1 MASILLHHFCATI
14 LYCYGLGYPLGQQKQ
29 GILLFSHIERY
40 LKWRKI
46 KEKLKCLEVVTINVT
61 VIHNK
66 WNKRERGHLKMVNQN
81 STQDAIPLP
90 LLTEEWFKQRF
101 PDMSPTRVL
110 EGVGEHWKKRKLDS
124 IVVVAFHADLEVAQ
138 LKHFFPL
145 FFTEHLIRSGYS
157 VNPVVYIGALRDI
170 GRGYHRGDIRER
182 VAESHNFFQGTF
194 TPSARVVIVEDR
206 IEIQRDVYS
215 ILRILEF
222 EKSLQAILGQINT
235 PEKLLEAKT
244 VKLTEK
250 AYLLTDYE
258 KELLGI
264 YLFERNKLGTEIK
277 KYPYVSWGLESLG
290 YLGASYNIFDKSNA
304 GLSILKKMICAD
316 QGIEYPATIV
326 FPDPV
331 AISGSLMRYLHSRD
345 LNPDETLFISDSY
358 SDISRK
364 IYERENVSMKFL
376 DYLLR
381 NIIRPF
387 SKATQSKDVDAC
399 WAKFGANGYVAGEM
413 ASRELKRLVLKCY
426 WDFIKPYY
434 QSMETVLGTHE
445 SLFVPEELTEKTLDA
460 LGSTRNRQILMEL
473 ASHYQKHGS
482 AMTVN
487 ELFER
492 MGLRKGAKKGLWRNL
507 EALVRCGLVDRI
519 PEGRK
524 LHKYSI
530 YGNKTTIRL
539 RLPLTEER
547 RAFRSV

>member
-1 MASILLHHFCATI
+1 MITQSN
-14 LYCYGLGYPLGQQKQ
+14 
-29 GILLFSHIERY
+29 S
-40 LKWRKI
+40 
-46 KEKLKCLEVVTINVT
+46 
-61 VIHNK
+61 
-66 WNKRERGHLKMVNQN
+66 RE
-81 STQDAIPLP
+81 AIPLP
-90 LLTEEWFKQRF
+90 LLTEKWFDQRF
-101 PDMSPTRVL
+101 PHMGKIRVL
-110 EGVGEHWKKRKLDS
+110 EGLGEQWKRRKLNS
-124 IVVVAFHADLEVAQ
+124 ILVVAFHADLEVAQ

-157 VNPVVYIGALRDI
+157 INPVVYIGALRDI

-182 VAESHNFFQGTF
+182 VAEAHDFFQGIF

-222 EKSLQAILGQINT
+222 EKSLQIILGQINT
-235 PEKLLEAKT
+235 PEKLLETKT
-244 VKLTEK
+244 VRLKEK
-250 AYLLTDYE
+250 AYPLTDYE
-258 KELLGI
+258 KELLRI

-304 GLSILKKMICAD
+304 GLSVLKKMICAD

-331 AISGSLMRYLHSRD
+331 AVSGSLMRYLHSRD

-364 IYERENVSMKFL
+364 IYERENVSLKFL

-387 SKATQSKDVDAC
+387 AKTSQNKSCETC
-399 WAKFGANGYVAGEM
+399 WIELGANKNLDGG

-426 WDFIKPYY
+426 WEFIKPYY

-460 LGSTRNRQILMEL
+460 LGSKRNRQILIEL
-473 ASHYQKHGS
+473 ANHYQKHGS
-482 AMTVN
+482 SMTVN

-492 MGLRKGAKKGLWRNL
+492 MGLKKGAKKGLWRNL

-539 RLPLTEER
+539 RLPLTEEH
-547 RAFRSV
+547 RAFRSIT

>member
-1 MASILLHHFCATI
+1 MGA
-14 LYCYGLGYPLGQQKQ
+14 
-29 GILLFSHIERY
+29 
-40 LKWRKI
+40 I
-46 KEKLKCLEVVTINVT
+46 K
-61 VIHNK
+61 
-66 WNKRERGHLKMVNQN
+66 
-81 STQDAIPLP
+81 
-90 LLTEEWFKQRF
+90 
-101 PDMSPTRVL
+101 VL
-110 EGVGEHWKKRKLDS
+110 EGVGEQWKKLKLNS
-124 IVVVAFHADLEVAQ
+124 VIVVAFHADLEVSQ

-157 VNPVVYIGALRDI
+157 VKPVVYIGALRDI

-182 VAESHNFFQGTF
+182 VAEAHNFFQGIF
-194 TPSARVVIVEDR
+194 TPSERVVIVEDR
-206 IEIQRDVYS
+206 VEIQRDVYS

-235 PEKLLEAKT
+235 PEKLLQAKT
-244 VKLTEK
+244 VKLTDK
-250 AYLLTDYE
+250 TYPLSDYE

-290 YLGASYNIFDKSNA
+290 YLGTAYNIFDKSNA
-304 GLSILKKMICAD
+304 GLSVLKKMICTD

-331 AISGSLMRYLHSRD
+331 AVSGSLMRYLHSRD

-364 IYERENVSMKFL
+364 IYERENVSLKFL

-387 SKATQSKDVDAC
+387 AKKSQNKDCEVC
-399 WAKFGANGYVAGEM
+399 WAKLSTNTNLDGVAP
-413 ASRELKRLVLKCY
+413 RELKRLVFKCY

-434 QSMETVLGTHE
+434 QSMETILGTHE

-460 LGSTRNRQILMEL
+460 LGSKRNRQILIEL
-473 ASHYQKHGS
+473 AEHYQKHGS

-487 ELFER
+487 ELFEK
-492 MGLRKGAKKGLWRNL
+492 MELNKGAKKGLWRNL
-507 EALVRCGLVDRI
+507 DTLVRCGLVDRI

-530 YGNKTTIRL
+530 YGNKTTIRI
-539 RLPLTEER
+539 RLPLAEER
-547 RAFRSV
+547 RAFRSAI

>member
-1 MASILLHHFCATI
+1 
-14 LYCYGLGYPLGQQKQ
+14 
-29 GILLFSHIERY
+29 
-40 LKWRKI
+40 
-46 KEKLKCLEVVTINVT
+46 
-61 VIHNK
+61 
-66 WNKRERGHLKMVNQN
+66 MV
-81 STQDAIPLP
+81 TQDNLQEAIPLP
-90 LLTEEWFKQRF
+90 LLTETWFDQRF
-101 PDMSPTRVL
+101 PHMGKIRVL
-110 EGVGEHWKKRKLDS
+110 EGLGEQWKRRKLNS
-124 IVVVAFHADLEVAQ
+124 ILVVAFHADLEVAQ

-157 VNPVVYIGALRDI
+157 INPVVYIGALRDI

-182 VAESHNFFQGTF
+182 VAEAHNFFQGIF

-222 EKSLQAILGQINT
+222 EKSLQTILGQINT
-235 PEKLLEAKT
+235 PEKLLETKT
-244 VKLTEK
+244 VRLTEK
-250 AYLLTDYE
+250 AYPLTDYE
-258 KELLGI
+258 KELLRI

-290 YLGASYNIFDKSNA
+290 YLGTSYNIFDKSNA
-304 GLSILKKMICAD
+304 GLSVLKKMICAD
-316 QGIEYPATIV
+316 QGIEYPATII

-331 AISGSLMRYLHSRD
+331 TISGKLMRYLHSRD

-364 IYERENVSMKFL
+364 IYERENVSLKFL
-376 DYLLR
+376 NYLVR
-381 NIIRPF
+381 NILRPF
-387 SKATQSKDVDAC
+387 AKPSQSKDVEVCWEKLDAN
-399 WAKFGANGYVAGEM
+399 KHLEDEP

-426 WDFIKPYY
+426 WEFIKPYY
-434 QSMETVLGTHE
+434 QSMETILGTHE

-460 LGSTRNRQILMEL
+460 LGSKRNRQILIEL
-473 ASHYQKHGS
+473 ANHYKKHGS
-482 AMTVN
+482 SMTVN
-487 ELFER
+487 ELFEK
-492 MGLRKGAKKGLWRNL
+492 MGLKKGAKKGLWRNL

-539 RLPLTEER
+539 RLPLTEEHR
-547 RAFRSV
+547 VFRSIT

>member
-1 MASILLHHFCATI
+1 
-14 LYCYGLGYPLGQQKQ
+14 
-29 GILLFSHIERY
+29 
-40 LKWRKI
+40 
-46 KEKLKCLEVVTINVT
+46 
-61 VIHNK
+61 
-66 WNKRERGHLKMVNQN
+66 MVNQDIE
-81 STQDAIPLP
+81 QEAVPLP
-90 LLTEEWFKQRF
+90 LLNETWFKQRF
-101 PDMSPTRVL
+101 PEMASIRFI
-110 EGVGEHWKKRKLDS
+110 EGVGEHWKKRKLNS
-124 IVVVAFHADLEVAQ
+124 VIVVAFHADLEVAQ

-145 FFTEHLIRSGYS
+145 FFTEYLIRNGYS

-182 VAESHNFFQGTF
+182 VAEAHNFFQGIF

-235 PEKLLEAKT
+235 PEKLWETKT
-244 VKLTEK
+244 VKLTDKE
-250 AYLLTDYE
+250 YPLTNYE
-258 KELLGI
+258 KELLSI

-290 YLGASYNIFDKSNA
+290 YLGASYNFFDKSNA
-304 GLSILKKMICAD
+304 GLSVLKKMICAD

-326 FPDPV
+326 LPEPIAV
-331 AISGSLMRYLHSRD
+331 SGRLMRYLHSRD

-364 IYERENVSMKFL
+364 IYERENVSLKFL

-387 SKATQSKDVDAC
+387 AKTSQIKDCEAC
-399 WAKFGANGYVAGEM
+399 WDKLATNKNLDEF

-426 WDFIKPYY
+426 WEFIKPYY
-434 QSMETVLGTHE
+434 QSMETILGTHE

-460 LGSTRNRQILMEL
+460 LGSKRNRQVLTEL
-473 ASHYQKHGS
+473 AKHHQKHGS
-482 AMTVN
+482 PMTVN
-487 ELFER
+487 ELFEK
-492 MGLRKGAKKGLWRNL
+492 MGLKKGAKKGLWRNL
-507 EALVRCGLVDRI
+507 ETLVKCGLVDRI

-524 LHKYSI
+524 LHKYTI
-530 YGNKTTIRL
+530 YGNKTTIRI
-539 RLPLTEER
+539 RLSLTEEKR
-547 RAFRSV
+547 GIRSVT

>member
-1 MASILLHHFCATI
+1 MV
-14 LYCYGLGYPLGQQKQ
+14 KQ
-29 GILLFSHIERY
+29 ENAQ
-40 LKWRKI
+40 
-46 KEKLKCLEVVTINVT
+46 E
-61 VIHNK
+61 
-66 WNKRERGHLKMVNQN
+66 
-81 STQDAIPLP
+81 AIPLP

-101 PDMSPTRVL
+101 PEMGNVRII
-110 EGVGEHWKKRKLDS
+110 EGEGEQWKRRKMNS
-124 IVVVAFHADLEVAQ
+124 VIVVAFHADLEVAQ

-145 FFTEHLIRSGYS
+145 FLTEYLIHSGYS

-182 VAESHNFFQGTF
+182 VAEAHNFFQGIF

-215 ILRILEF
+215 ILRILES
-222 EKSLQAILGQINT
+222 EKSLQTILSQIDT
-235 PEKLLEAKT
+235 PEKLLETKT
-244 VKLTEK
+244 VKLTNKE
-250 AYLLTDYE
+250 YQLNYYE
-258 KELLGI
+258 KELLSI

-304 GLSILKKMICAD
+304 GLSVLKKMICID

-326 FPDPV
+326 LPDPV
-331 AISGSLMRYLHSRD
+331 AVSGSLMRYLHSRD

-364 IYERENVSMKFL
+364 IYERENVSLKFL

-387 SKATQSKDVDAC
+387 AKKSQTKDCEAC
-399 WAKFGANGYVAGEM
+399 WAKLATYKQLEDEV

-426 WDFIKPYY
+426 WEFIKPYY
-434 QSMETVLGTHE
+434 QSMETILGTHE

-460 LGSTRNRQILMEL
+460 LGSKRNREILIEL
-473 ASHYQKHGS
+473 AKHHQKHGS
-482 AMTVN
+482 PMTVN
-487 ELFER
+487 ELFEK
-492 MGLRKGAKKGLWRNL
+492 MELKKGAKKGLWRNL
-507 EALVRCGLVDRI
+507 DTLVKCGLVDRI
-519 PEGRK
+519 PEGQK

-530 YGNKTTIRL
+530 YGNKTTIRIRVSL
-539 RLPLTEER
+539 AQEKRPYR
-547 RAFRSV
+547 KIS